1 MKHLYRAFFFVL
13 IPLLAFTAVHD
24 YYVSIT
30 QIEYVKDKKE
40 VQIISRIFID
50 DFEKLIRK
58 RYDPDLTLEVENES
72 PKVDFYI
79 EKYLNEKIKIKIN
92 NQDIDATFIGK
103 EYEGDIV
110 YCYLQIENVETIE
123 TFEITNQVLFD
134 LYAEQQNIVR
144 TKINDRNKS
153 FILIKEND
161 KGLLNFK

>member
-1 MKHLYRAFFFVL
+1 MKHLYKAFFFVL
-13 IPLLAFTAVHD
+13 IPLLAFTTAHD

-58 RYDPDLTLEVENES
+58 RYDPDLTLAAEIES

-79 EKYLNEKIKIKIN
+79 EKYLNEKIKIRIN
-92 NQDIDATFIGK
+92 DQDRDATFVGK

-110 YCYLQIENVETIE
+110 YCYLQIENVESIK

-134 LYAEQQNIVR
+134 LYKDQQNIVR
-144 TKINDRNKS
+144 TKINDKSKS

>member
-1 MKHLYRAFFFVL
+1 MKHLTNALFFVL
-13 IPLLAFTAVHD
+13 IPIFAFTTVHD

-58 RYDPDLTLEVENES
+58 RYDPDLTLSVDNES

-92 NQDIDATFIGK
+92 SQDIDATFIGK

-110 YCYLQIENVETIE
+110 YCYLQIENVESIE
-123 TFEITNQVLFD
+123 TFEIINQVLFD
-134 LYAEQQNIVR
+134 LYKDQQNIVR
-144 TKINDRNKS
+144 TKINDKNKS

>member
-1 MKHLYRAFFFVL
+1 MKHLSKALFFVL
-13 IPLLAFTAVHD
+13 IPILAFTAVHD

-58 RYDPDLTLEVENES
+58 RYDPDLTLSVDNES

-92 NQDIDATFIGK
+92 NQDINATFIGK

-110 YCYLQIENVETIE
+110 YCYLQIENVESIE
-123 TFEITNQVLFD
+123 TFEIINQVLFD
-134 LYAEQQNIVR
+134 LYKDQQNIVR
-144 TKINDRNKS
+144 TKINDKNKS